1 MISVVIIAMR
11 LNMSK
16 SGASQFCTLF
26 DSFRTNLFFLQGDSV
41 FHQEREFER
50 EFEHE
55 FEQNG
60 NLNGN
65 LNRNLNGNFFSDQ
78 KHVEQKK
85 VGGFYST
92 ILTPMKLSI
101 NRLTN
106 LDRSFRLA

>member
-11 LNMSK
+11 LNMPK

-26 DSFRTNLFFLQGDSV
+26 VDSFRTNLLFLQGDSV
-41 FHQEREFER
+41 FRQEREFER
-50 EFEHE
+50 
-55 FEQNG
+55 NG
-60 NLNGN
+60 NLNG
-65 LNRNLNGNFFSDQ
+65 NLNGNFFSDQ
-78 KHVEQKK
+78 KHVEQEK

-92 ILTPMKLSI
+92 ILTPTKLSI